1 MSWLRLWEYVFAL
14 PMDSMTKTAMR
25 GDSAYRRWTETE
37 YLLNRQLDILTLSMQ
52 ILWAANGASGKPPK
66 GPIMRD
72 PDLRT
77 AEQIEAEAL
86 RSQRLERFVEATR
99 PGAGDSEY
107 LRRLQESRDTETGPQ
122 KPSQARGNG
131 PIKINPTQ
139 LTESEMDQL
148 LAFRV
153 IRDQA
158 QQIAKNDKAGQKPQE

>member
-14 PMDSMTKTAMR
+14 PMESMTKAAMR
-25 GDSAYRRWTETE
+25 GDSGYRRWTETE

-52 ILWAANGASGKPPK
+52 ILWAANGVSGKPPK

-107 LRRLQESRDTETGPQ
+107 LRRLQESRDAGKDAPAPAQ
-122 KPSQARGNG
+122 SFGNG
-131 PIKINPTQ
+131 PIKVNPQQ
-139 LTESEMDQL
+139 LSPSEMDQL